1 VDLMYAIV
9 LSALKC
15 SLYLSCFVHL
25 MRAVSRYAV
34 YFKVSLIL
42 PCACRSVGVVVPVCS
57 K

>member
-1 VDLMYAIV
+1 MDLMYAIV